1 MRKMEQIKGGSQTIM
16 HQISASLRVGTS
28 DQVTHAQ
35 SHIWEQEPQ
44 SLWLEL
50 REGGK
55 KKGKQMEFSI
65 FFLNKILRMT

>member
-16 HQISASLRVGTS
+16 HQISASICVGTS

-50 REGGK
+50 REGEK
-55 KKGKQMEFSI
+55 KKGKKTEFSI
-65 FFLNKILRMT
+65 FF